1 MTMLLRYLF
10 NVMRWLLPHSRRT
23 GATNLGARVQVSVL
37 SGARP
42 ALEVIHE
49 WDGSWTVS
57 DGVADLDMP
66 GQSVATHLS
75 RAAMWDES
83 ITGLSSME
91 PGRVARRSD
100 PAQAWQISSL
110 AI

>member
-1 MTMLLRYLF
+1 M
-10 NVMRWLLPHSRRT
+10 VRWLLPSSRKVE
-23 GATNLGARVQVSVL
+23 ANNLGALVQVSVM
-37 SGARP
+37 SGAQP

-57 DGVADLDMP
+57 DGVSDLDMP

-83 ITGLSSME
+83 IAGLASME

-100 PAQAWQISSL
+100 PGQAWQISSL

>member
-1 MTMLLRYLF
+1 M
-10 NVMRWLLPHSRRT
+10 VRWLLTGSRNV
-23 GATNLGARVQVSVL
+23 GANNLGALVQVSVM
-37 SGARP
+37 SGAQP

-49 WDGSWTVS
+49 WDGSWTVG
-57 DGVADLDMP
+57 DGVSDLDMP

-83 ITGLSSME
+83 IAGLASME

-100 PAQAWQISSL
+100 PGQAWQISSL